1 MPKTVNANANAE
13 LPAPACAEAHALAQ
27 RLDCSVT
34 LADALLKLGVGDD
47 ERSQKWLDP
56 RLAHLTPPDGMAGR
70 EAACDRLAHAVR
82 THERIVVFGDY
93 DCDGITATA
102 IMTEGLR
109 MLGGDATPLL
119 ASRFDG
125 GYGFSDA
132 ALVKVLDQKP
142 DVLVT
147 CDCGSADH
155 PRVAAARAAGIDV
168 IVIDHHLVPAEPLP
182 AFAFLNPHLPECG
195 FPYKGLASCG
205 LALSVLAG
213 LRKNLGIPLDL
224 RTFLDLVAIGT
235 IADVAPLD
243 GDNRA
248 LVRAGLAALAEA
260 KRPGIRALAE
270 YGKVELS
277 QGLSA
282 EDVAFRFAPRL
293 NAPGRMG
300 SPETALA
307 LLLAPSL
314 TEARSLAA
322 ACEQKNVERRALQES
337 MINEAMAEAL
347 ASPHAGLVIAK
358 EGFHH
363 GIVGI
368 VAGRIASQ
376 VGKPV
381 IVAAIEDGAARGS
394 VRTANGV
401 PLVSALHLCQDLL
414 LGYGGHEKAA
424 GATFAVDRLDALR
437 EAFSS
442 ACERLAGTGREDPV
456 GPSVR
461 LCESDEMGRVV
472 RDLRRLEPCGE
483 GNRAPRLCL
492 PDVRVVSA
500 RDMKG
505 HLKLEL
511 DAGGRP
517 LSAFGPQMG
526 ARAAELSGTRAN
538 VWGSLQF
545 DSFRGNGAVQLMIAR
560 IDGVD

>member
-1 MPKTVNANANAE
+1 MLVAPP
-13 LPAPACAEAHALAQ
+13 LPASDDAKALA
-27 RLDCSVT
+27 RTLDVSVT
-34 LADALLKLGVGDD
+34 LADAMLKLGLADD
-47 ERSQKWLDP
+47 ERSRKWLDP
-56 RLAHLTPPDGMAGR
+56 RLAHLTPPVGMAGR
-70 EAACDRLAHAVR
+70 DAACDRLAYAIRH
-82 THERIVVFGDY
+82 HERIVVFGDY

-109 MLGGDATPLL
+109 MLGAEATPLL

-132 ALVKVLDQKP
+132 ALVKVLAHKP

-147 CDCGSADH
+147 CDCGSSDH
-155 PRVAAARAAGIDV
+155 PRVAAAKAAGIDV
-168 IVIDHHLVPAEPLP
+168 IVIDHHLVPAETLP
-182 AFAFLNPHLPECG
+182 AFAFLNPHLPACG

-205 LALSVLAG
+205 LALTVLAG
-213 LRKNLGIPLDL
+213 VRATLGVALDL
-224 RTFLDLVAIGT
+224 RSFLDLVAIGT

-277 QGLSA
+277 QGLTA
-282 EDVAFRFAPRL
+282 EDVAFRFAPRI

-307 LLLAPSL
+307 LLLATTL
-314 TEARSLAA
+314 TEARSIAA
-322 ACEQKNVERRALQES
+322 SCEQKNVERRALQEQ
-337 MINEAMAEAL
+337 MVEEAMAEAL

-358 EGFHH
+358 PGFHH

-381 IVAAIEDGAARGS
+381 MVAAVEDGVARAS

-401 PLVSALHLCQDLL
+401 PLVTALHRCSELL
-414 LGYGGHEKAA
+414 LGFGGHEKAA
-424 GATFAVDRLDALR
+424 GATFRYEHLDELR
-437 EAFSS
+437 EAFSA
-442 ACERLAGTGREDPV
+442 ACTALAGTGREDV
-456 GPSVR
+456 KGPAVR
-461 LCESDEMGRVV
+461 LHESDDVGRVV

-483 GNRAPRLCL
+483 ANRAPQLCL
-492 PDVRVVSA
+492 ADVRIVNA

-511 DAGGRP
+511 DANGRP

-526 ARAAELSGTRAN
+526 ARAAEMSGKRADI
-538 VWGSLQF
+538 WGNLQF
-545 DSFRGNGAVQLMIAR
+545 DTFRGNGAVQLLVTR
-560 IDGVD
+560 IGDS

>member
-1 MPKTVNANANAE
+1 MKVAP
-13 LPAPACAEAHALAQ
+13 PPPACDDARALA
-27 RLDCSVT
+27 RALDVSVT
-34 LADALLKLGVGDD
+34 LGDALLKLGLSDD
-47 ERSQKWLDP
+47 DRSRKWLDP
-56 RLAHLTPPDGMAGR
+56 RLAHLTSPAGMAGR
-70 EAACDRLAHAVR
+70 DAACERLTEAIRRKDRL
-82 THERIVVFGDY
+82 VVFGDY

-109 MLGGDATPLL
+109 LLGAEATPLL

-132 ALVKVLDQKP
+132 ALRKVLDRKP
-142 DVLVT
+142 HVLVT

-168 IVIDHHLVPAEPLP
+168 IVIDHHLVPPEPLP
-182 AFAFLNPHLPECG
+182 AFAFLNPHLPDCQ

-213 LRKNLGIPLDL
+213 VRALLGKALDL

-248 LVRAGLAALAEA
+248 LVRAGLAALSEA

-270 YGKVELS
+270 YAKIDLS
-277 QGLSA
+277 QGLTA

-293 NAPGRMG
+293 NAPGRLG
-300 SPETALA
+300 SPETALS
-307 LLLAPSL
+307 LLLATNL
-314 TEARSLAA
+314 TDARSIAA
-322 ACEQKNVERRALQES
+322 SCEQLNLERRALQDQMVED
-337 MINEAMAEAL
+337 AMAEAR
-347 ASPHAGLVIAK
+347 ASTHAGLVIAK
-358 EGFHH
+358 TSFHH

-376 VGKPV
+376 LGKPV
-381 IVAAIEDGAARGS
+381 MVAAVEDGVARAS
-394 VRTANGV
+394 VRTAQGV
-401 PLVSALHLCQDLL
+401 PLVTALRACDEFL

-424 GATFAVDRLDALR
+424 GATFRYERLDALR
-437 EAFSS
+437 EAFSD
-442 ACERLAGTGREDPV
+442 ACVRLAGTGRDDPR
-456 GPSVR
+456 GPGVR
-461 LCESDEMGRVV
+461 LDESDEVGRVV

-483 GNRAPRLCL
+483 GNRAPQLCL
-492 PDVRVVSA
+492 ADVRVVGA
-500 RDMKG
+500 RDLKG

-511 DAGGRP
+511 DANGRP

-526 ARAAELSGTRAN
+526 PRASELAGSRADI
-538 VWGSLQF
+538 WGNLQF
-545 DSFRGNGAVQLMIAR
+545 DTFRGNGAVQLLVTHIASSSP
-560 IDGVD
+560 V

>member
-1 MPKTVNANANAE
+1 MKVAP
-13 LPAPACAEAHALAQ
+13 PPPACEDARALA
-27 RLDCSVT
+27 RALGVSVT
-34 LADALLKLGVGDD
+34 LGDALLKLGLTDD
-47 ERSQKWLDP
+47 DRSRKWLDP
-56 RLAHLTPPDGMAGR
+56 RLAHLTSPTEMAGR
-70 EAACDRLAHAVR
+70 DEACERLGHAIR
-82 THERIVVFGDY
+82 RHERLVVFGDY

-109 MLGGDATPLL
+109 MLGAEATPLL

-125 GYGFSDA
+125 GYGFSDS
-132 ALVKVLDQKP
+132 ALARVLAQKP
-142 DVLVT
+142 HVLVT

-155 PRVAAARAAGIDV
+155 PRIAAARAAGIDV
-168 IVIDHHLVPAEPLP
+168 IVIDHHLVPPEPLP
-182 AFAFLNPHLPECG
+182 AFAFLNPHLPTCG

-213 LRKNLGIPLDL
+213 VRAIVGQVLDL

-270 YGKVELS
+270 YAKVDLS
-277 QGLSA
+277 QGLTA

-307 LLLAPSL
+307 LLLA
-314 TEARSLAA
+314 TNMTDARSIAA
-322 ACEQKNVERRALQES
+322 TCEQRNVERRALQEQ
-337 MINEAMAEAL
+337 MVEEAMAEAR
-347 ASPHAGLVIAK
+347 ASTLAGLVIAK
-358 EGFHH
+358 PHFHH

-376 VGKPV
+376 LSKPV
-381 IVAAIEDGAARGS
+381 MVAAVEDGVARAS
-394 VRTANGV
+394 VRTANAV
-401 PLVSALHLCQDLL
+401 PLVSALNDCKPLL

-424 GATFAVDRLDALR
+424 GATFRYERLDELR
-437 EAFSS
+437 EAFSA
-442 ACERLAGTGREDPV
+442 ACVRLAGTGRDDPK
-456 GPSVR
+456 GPPVR
-461 LCESDEMGRVV
+461 LDESDDVGRVV

-483 GNRAPRLCL
+483 ANRAPQLCL
-492 PDVRVVSA
+492 ADVRIVSA

-511 DAGGRP
+511 DANGRP
-517 LSAFGPQMG
+517 LSGFGPQMG
-526 ARAAELSGTRAN
+526 ARASELAGVRAD
-538 VWGSLQF
+538 VWGNLQF
-545 DSFRGNGAVQLMIAR
+545 DTFRGNGAVQLLVSTVAS
-560 IDGVD
+560 